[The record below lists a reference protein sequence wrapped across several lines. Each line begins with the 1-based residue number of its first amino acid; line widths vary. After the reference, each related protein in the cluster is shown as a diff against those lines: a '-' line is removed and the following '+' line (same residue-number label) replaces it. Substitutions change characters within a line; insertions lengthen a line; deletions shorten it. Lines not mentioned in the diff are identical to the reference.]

1 MTLSVQIGE
10 VRASPTPNTA
20 LGRLKSITT
29 ALGQIAPIDMEKAHP
44 ITASANVLQTTDLRN
59 YIPRAL
65 ITDVAG
71 SIVALTPTGKQL
83 TLPLI
88 AGYNPI
94 GGMNRVT
101 TITTITSL
109 LGVE

>member
-1 MTLSVQIGE
+1 MTFNPFSRDGAGLVG
-10 VRASPTPNTA
+10 
-20 LGRLKSITT
+20 
-29 ALGQIAPIDMEKAHP
+29 PIDMEMTHA
-44 ITASANVLQTTDLRN
+44 ITASANELTTAEGRK

-71 SIVALTPTGKQL
+71 SVVAVSPTGKTL

-94 GGMNRVT
+94 GGMCKIT

-109 LGVE
+109 LGVQ